1 MKVKYD
7 SIWSKIYKFSTG
19 NSNEE
24 MTTDFFNYWF
34 VVIIGT
40 LSLPFTLPS
49 LIVDKWIPEF
59 KWNYLLRLFV
69 GLVFWVLL
77 ASASVIYYT
86 FNLTGNLVILWTM
99 AMYMFGGLMLLYLGT
114 VQFPIVG
121 ERLIHVIYVLLAHI
135 GFLYSKVKIRP
146 RIEYDKVEV
155 YIIIDRTSMKFIGDI
170 NQYSEVTDCNMMHIV
185 VPIKDTDITEYPE
198 DKYLIYTGIKYGN
211 EISKM
216 QLYVNEHKSV

>member
-49 LIVDKWIPEF
+49 LIIDKWIPEF

-69 GLVFWVLL
+69 GLLFWALL
-77 ASASVIYYT
+77 ASAGVIYYT

-99 AMYMFGGLMLLYLGT
+99 AMYMFGGLILLYLGT

-121 ERLIHVIYVLLAHI
+121 ERLVHMIYVLLAHI
-135 GFLYSKVKIRP
+135 GFLYDKIKIRP

-155 YIIIDRTSMKFIGDI
+155 YIIIDRSWMSHRIYTAMSYD
-170 NQYSEVTDCNMMHIV
+170 EVKTNNLMHIT
-185 VPIKDTDITEYPE
+185 VPIKDTDITEYPT
-198 DKYLIYTGIKYGN
+198 DKYLIYTGIKYGS
-211 EISKM
+211 EITKM
-216 QLYVNEHKSV
+216 QLYTNANN

>member
-24 MTTDFFNYWF
+24 MTTDLLNYWF

-49 LIVDKWIPEF
+49 LIIDKWIPEF

-69 GLVFWVLL
+69 GLVFWALL
-77 ASASVIYYT
+77 ASAGVIYYT

-99 AMYMFGGLMLLYLGT
+99 AMYILGFLMLLYFCT

-121 ERLIHVIYVLLAHI
+121 ERFIHAVYVLLAHI
-135 GFLYSKVKIRP
+135 GFLYGKIKIRP
-146 RIEYDKVEV
+146 RIEYDKVDV
-155 YIIIDRTSMKFIGDI
+155 FIIIDRSSMKFIGDI
-170 NQYSEVTDCNMMHIV
+170 NNYSEVTDCNMMHIT
-185 VPIKDTDITEYPE
+185 VPIKDTDITEYPT
-198 DKYLIYTGIKYGN
+198 DKYLIYTGVKYGN
-211 EISKM
+211 EITKM
-216 QLYVNEHKSV
+216 QLYTNANN